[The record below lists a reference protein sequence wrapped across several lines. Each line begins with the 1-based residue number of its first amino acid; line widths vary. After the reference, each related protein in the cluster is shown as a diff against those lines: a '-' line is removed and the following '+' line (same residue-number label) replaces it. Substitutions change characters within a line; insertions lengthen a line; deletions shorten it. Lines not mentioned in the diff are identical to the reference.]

1 MTPNVQQ
8 FIDVASWVATGI
20 GIALWLW
27 SWVGEKNPIQR
38 MRFSDCGVVL
48 VFSAVLLRIVAQ
60 DRPMGVFDWAMAFL
74 GPLFIA
80 AGLWRLARTTC
91 PKKPQA

>member
-27 SWVGEKNPIQR
+27 SWFGEKNPIQR

-91 PKKPQA
+91 PKEPQA